1 MVLHIDDM
9 LSSDALFGALFVY
22 GKSSRYFALVSNLA
36 RKKFYTDNQS
46 ILRLSDL
53 SELTKV
59 GDSLRVVPLR
69 SPYRLVIIED
79 QKQSISKEVALLLP
93 KISRFT
99 RFVIGF
105 SNYSL
110 FQEFRQSSDFSSY
123 ASESLFGT
131 YLTTSEFNYLYEATL
146 RISNASHLSEELL
159 RIVSKRY
166 LRDVDAIF
174 TILATLKEGIPIKDR
189 ATLVQLAGVGS
200 LQVEKVALSLL
211 TSTTKTVKGLKQFKS
226 KQVQQLLELCQQ
238 KSFASVQKG
247 LLDSYKAILLLKEL
261 IVEGKVFPEIGNIPD
276 MSAYGNYHIGK
287 YSRSLEAIDA
297 LSMAQI
303 VNYMSL
309 VSSSRWTS
317 ELDVIR
323 FVHNIAEQVAL
334 KNRRDVV

>member
-9 LSSDALFGALFVY
+9 LSSDTIFGALFVY

-36 RKKFYTDNQS
+36 RKKFYVNNQA

-53 SELTKV
+53 NDLLKI
-59 GDSLRVVPLR
+59 GDSLRVVPLY

-79 QKQSISKEVALLLP
+79 QKQSVSKEVALLLP

-105 SNYSL
+105 SNYAL
-110 FQEFRQSSDFSSY
+110 FQEFKQGSHFSNY
-123 ASESLFGT
+123 TPESLFGT
-131 YLTTSEFNYLYEATL
+131 YLTASEFNYLYEATL
-146 RISNASHLSEELL
+146 KVANASVLSEDLY
-159 RIVSKRY
+159 RVVSKRY
-166 LRDVDAIF
+166 LRDVDAVF
-174 TILATLKEGIPIKDR
+174 TILATLKEGVPIKDR

-200 LQVEKVALSLL
+200 LQVEKIALSLL

-287 YSRSLEAIDA
+287 YTRSLEAIDA

-317 ELDVIR
+317 ELDIIK
-323 FVHNIAEQVAL
+323 FVHSVAEQVVL
-334 KNRRDVV
+334 KNRGNV